1 MEIFFWTALF
11 GLKEDTNQAV
21 ITGNKKISF
30 IQWAEKTGTG
40 FVFPEGEDQNKITE
54 VPDES
59 SKSLVSVCLGS

>member
-40 FVFPEGEDQNKITE
+40 FVFPE
-54 VPDES
+54 
-59 SKSLVSVCLGS
+59 

>member
-1 MEIFFWTALF
+1 MILVSVGCPVRLKTGQEKGGDIFWTALF

-40 FVFPEGEDQNKITE
+40 FVFPE
-54 VPDES
+54 
-59 SKSLVSVCLGS
+59 